1 MSVSQPTEKNK
12 ITEIPYNSGPVSG
25 RVASTGVVLNFQLE
39 QRQGLRRSNDQTEIG
54 RRTRYY
60 MNRQD
65 DLATESQKLAAYNMM
80 VILTQGSMGET
91 NAGLTGLP
99 IHDEENQKP
108 DYESVLPEV
117 QEEMDAENPDDS
129 NIPSKF

>member
-1 MSVSQPTEKNK
+1 
-12 ITEIPYNSGPVSG
+12 
-25 RVASTGVVLNFQLE
+25 
-39 QRQGLRRSNDQTEIG
+39 
-54 RRTRYY
+54 
-60 MNRQD
+60 
-65 DLATESQKLAAYNMM
+65 MM